1 MVSLKN
7 RSGRMQIFVLA
18 HESYCAA
25 RGECACSQPTA
36 RGARRVPRSLTLAAG
51 ATSPEV
57 PDAVLAVPAVGQ
69 AVRRGELIV
78 QRPIPVAPPAAP
90 RVAVTPQRDPPSRV
104 QPKKKRGSR

>member
-7 RSGRMQIFVLA
+7 RSGRMQVFVLA

-25 RGECACSQPTA
+25 RGECSCSQSTA

-51 ATSPEV
+51 AMSHEV

-78 QRPIPVAPPAAP
+78 LRPSPVARSAAP
-90 RVAVTPQRDPPSRV
+90 RVAVAPQADPPNRFQS
-104 QPKKKRGSR
+104 KKKRGSR